1 MTTSDPN
8 MSASRGVPLCASKN
22 ESLSRWTGK
31 FETRRHGGHV
41 KAIFTVDVETNRL
54 CPDTPIVLLAL
65 EQLILDGSHQVG
77 TYDVEA
83 DDEIRSIHFEH
94 LTVKFSMDVLV
105 SVIRGAT
112 RHAARRWSRFLDVR
126 EAKSMNLGKP
136 YHSWGPCLRREPY
149 TPRFPLAVIK
159 IQSFWR
165 R

>member
-94 LTVKFSMDVLV
+94 LTVKFSMQVLV
-105 SVIRGAT
+105 SVIRGGDTACSEEVVQILGCY
-112 RHAARRWSRFLDVR
+112 RGEIDESRKTISLMGVPAYDGNHTHLGFFL
-126 EAKSMNLGKP
+126 P
-136 YHSWGPCLRREPY
+136 
-149 TPRFPLAVIK
+149 
-159 IQSFWR
+159 
-165 R
+165 